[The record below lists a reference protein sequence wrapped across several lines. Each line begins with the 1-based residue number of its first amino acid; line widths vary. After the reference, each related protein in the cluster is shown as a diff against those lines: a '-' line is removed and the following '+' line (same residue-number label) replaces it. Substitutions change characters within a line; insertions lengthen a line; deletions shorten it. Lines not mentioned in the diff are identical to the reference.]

1 MTKHYLNNSVV
12 VSIIMSAK
20 NVEKYLPFCINS
32 ITNQT
37 YSNWELLI
45 FNDGSTDK
53 TLETLQLYKDKRMI
67 VYTEAASKGIAE
79 RSNFLSSKAKGDFI
93 AIMDADDIMHPER
106 LERQVDF
113 LKKNKKIDVVGSY
126 AMLIDE
132 SGKELGIRRGNPV
145 VKNVFEL
152 SIKNRFLI
160 HPSLMVRK
168 AFYEENKYDPD
179 FSRSQDYELWLRT
192 FDKYSFAVI
201 KQPLIYYRVYKSSFK
216 KAAKSH
222 FFSIKALQKN
232 KQKFKS
238 YEYLL
243 VVNYTRLKFIVYSFF
258 TAISK

>member
-1 MTKHYLNNSVV
+1 M
-12 VSIIMSAK
+12 
-20 NVEKYLPFCINS
+20 
-32 ITNQT
+32 
-37 YSNWELLI
+37 
-45 FNDGSTDK
+45 FNDGSTDQ
-53 TLETLQLYKDKRMI
+53 TLHILQSYRDERIIL
-67 VYTEAASKGIAE
+67 YTEAASKGIAE

-113 LKKNKKIDVVGSY
+113 LKKNKKIDVLGSY

-132 SGKELGIRRGNPV
+132 SGKELGIRMGNPV

-168 AFYEENKYDPD
+168 AFFKENKYDTD
-179 FSRSQDYELWLRT
+179 FGRSQDYELWLRT

-201 KQPLIYYRVYKSSFK
+201 KQPLIFYRVYKTAFK

-222 FFSIKALQKN
+222 FFSIKALQKH
-232 KQKFKS
+232 KLKFS
-238 YEYLL
+238 FYQYLL
-243 VVNYTRLKFIVYSFF
+243 VINYTRLKYFLYSFS
-258 TAISK
+258 AIISR